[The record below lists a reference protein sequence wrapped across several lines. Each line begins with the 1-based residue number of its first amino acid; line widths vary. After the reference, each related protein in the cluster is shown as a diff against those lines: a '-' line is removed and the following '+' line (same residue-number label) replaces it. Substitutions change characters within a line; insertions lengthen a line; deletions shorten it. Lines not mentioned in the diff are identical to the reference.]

1 MKQSSSSFR
10 IASLA
15 MLCNSD
21 FLIAF
26 HRLCFKAFGL
36 VVAMN
41 FVWYEFYDHYG
52 YHCQG
57 SVCLCNSASSKV
69 DKLSNMADTEE
80 IVAITE
86 PSRPP
91 TAGSI
96 KETSGET
103 SSRPSSSGEH
113 NALR

>member
-1 MKQSSSSFR
+1 MREKIMENGKRIKNCLNYWMKQSGSSFR

-41 FVWYEFYDHYG
+41 FV
-52 YHCQG
+52 
-57 SVCLCNSASSKV
+57 
-69 DKLSNMADTEE
+69 
-80 IVAITE
+80 
-86 PSRPP
+86 
-91 TAGSI
+91 
-96 KETSGET
+96 
-103 SSRPSSSGEH
+103 
-113 NALR
+113 

>member
-1 MKQSSSSFR
+1 
-10 IASLA
+10 
-15 MLCNSD
+15 MLKMRLFEC
-21 FLIAF
+21 F
-26 HRLCFKAFGL
+26 HTLCSFKAFGL
-36 VVAMN
+36 VAMN

-57 SVCLCNSASSKV
+57 SESFSMQLRSSKV

-80 IVAITE
+80 IVTVTE

-96 KETSGET
+96 KETTGET
-103 SSRPSSSGEH
+103 SSRPASS
-113 NALR
+113 ALR

>member
-1 MKQSSSSFR
+1 
-10 IASLA
+10 
-15 MLCNSD
+15 
-21 FLIAF
+21 
-26 HRLCFKAFGL
+26 
-36 VVAMN
+36 MN